1 MLQSLQRLREGRLL
15 WPTLAALAGLAVLIG
30 LGTWQ
35 MERKRWKEDLIA
47 RIAAGIKAEPVPIS
61 PVDPGVLARAKS
73 PAGEDMIVLPSEYM
87 HVAVRGR
94 FHHDKE
100 QYLYAPTPEGLGWH
114 VFTPLELAAE
124 PERLVWIN
132 RGFVPDARK
141 APAVRPE
148 GQVPGEVEV
157 RGLVRK
163 PPAKGLFTPENDA
176 SHNLWHWPDLAAM
189 TRAAFQNVAPPGPG
203 GPGQSAQPAKAWP
216 IFIEADAQPAPP
228 GGLPKGGVTRLDL
241 PNRHLE
247 YALTWYGLAATLAGV
262 YLAFAISRLRTSA

>member
-1 MLQSLQRLREGRLL
+1 
-15 WPTLAALAGLAVLIG
+15 
-30 LGTWQ
+30 

-61 PVDPGVLARAKS
+61 PVDPGVLAKAKS

-228 GGLPKGGVTRLDL
+228 GGLPKRRRDAARPAQPAPRICADLVWLGRNPGGCLFGLCDQPVTDLCLARQRGRLAAWR
-241 PNRHLE
+241 PNRLVQRGLE
-247 YALTWYGLAATLAGV
+247 P
-262 YLAFAISRLRTSA
+262 